1 MNLSGCILIVMG
13 FILLIYLTSAATFGM
28 HSVYG
33 QNITDFLPTS
43 GSITYHLTSS
53 SEIAPVT
60 ETSASLNTTPF
71 SMIKPPSLSSE
82 ALPSNYKSSSEFSSI
97 SFISV
102 DTSISRNTA
111 VVTGS
116 ITTPFSTAFAN
127 ESSSTVRGS

>member
-1 MNLSGCILIVMG
+1 MNLSGCILIAMG
-13 FILLIYLTSAATFGM
+13 FILLIHLTSAATFDM

-43 GSITYHLTSS
+43 ESITYHLTSS
-53 SEIAPVT
+53 SEIAPVS

-71 SMIKPPSLSSE
+71 SMIKPPSSSSE
-82 ALPSNYKSSSEFSSI
+82 ALPSNYKASSEFSSI